1 MKLMINGNETELQ
14 DGLTVT
20 GLLQSL
26 RIDPGRVAV
35 EVNMT
40 IIKKCDLESH
50 LLKDGDTVE
59 IVNFVGGG

>member
-1 MKLMINGNETELQ
+1 MKLMINGNETVLQ
-14 DGLTVT
+14 GDLTVT

-26 RIDPGRVAV
+26 QIEPARVAV

-40 IIKKCDLESH
+40 IVKRCDFQSH
-50 LLKDGDTVE
+50 ALKDGDNVE

>member
-1 MKLMINGNETELQ
+1 MKLKINGNETALD
-14 DGLTVT
+14 DGLTVA
-20 GLLQSL
+20 GLLDHL
-26 RIDPGRVAV
+26 RIEPGRVAV

-50 LLKDGDTVE
+50 LLKDGDNVE